1 MVIPPEI
8 QELLASKDRRIAEL
22 EALVAELLR
31 RLGLDSTNSSK
42 PPSSDGLK
50 KKPRAPRSLRG
61 KSGKTSGGQEGH
73 AGDTLRQVAQ
83 PDFVVPHEACVC
95 RHCRL
100 PLDPKA
106 PIAIEKRQV
115 FDLPERLLLVTE
127 HQASTYRCA
136 NCRGVTK
143 AAFPEGVVSPAQYG
157 ERFKAAAVYMNVQQL
172 IPEDRTAQ
180 TMSDVFGA
188 PRVCSA
194 SVVAWVGEK
203 AEELTPVY
211 ERIGERVAGEKVRH
225 LDETGYRIGGKL
237 QWLHTTSSLCFTF
250 YRAGEKRGDIP
261 RNLKGGVVVHDHFK
275 PYNGLVE
282 VIHAFC
288 NAHIL
293 RELEGLIE
301 FEKEP
306 WAELM
311 RAMLREANEAVRA
324 ARDAGKR
331 ALPTEQVEAFVERYW
346 AAVRMGLAYHRELP
360 ALETKS
366 KTRGRRKQR
375 PGHNL
380 LDRLK
385 KFKTETLRFLTD
397 FDVPF
402 TNNLAER
409 DLRMMKVKM
418 KSPAASG
425 PSRAREFSRSSG
437 PSCRPRGSR
446 VSTSCKSSPRPPSGS
461 CNLSPSD
468 SRPEPRRSSATRR
481 RVRRDGTP
489 PHRKRR
495 RRAFGTDPETPCRR
509 EDTEQQRTPTPK
521 TSNLRNLAAASRAAP
536 HRQATGRCRPT
547 DTPASPTAPGL
558 GVTVVQTFEAKSLIQ
573 HAANSRLWPNPRSR
587 VSPREFDRARRGWR
601 GAAQGMARYADLPR
615 Q

>member
-61 KSGKTSGGQEGH
+61 KSGKTSGGQGGH
-73 AGDTLRQVAQ
+73 AGDTLRQVAR
-83 PDFVVPHEACVC
+83 PDLVVRHEACVC
-95 RHCRL
+95 QHCCS

-106 PIAIEKRQV
+106 SIAVETRQV

-127 HQASTYRCA
+127 HRASAYRCEH
-136 NCRGVTK
+136 CRRVTK
-143 AAFPEGVVSPAQYG
+143 AAFPSGVVSPAQYG
-157 ERFKAAAVYMNVQQL
+157 ERIKAAAVYLNVQQL

-180 TMSDVFGA
+180 AMSDIFGA
-188 PRVCSA
+188 PPICSA
-194 SVVAWVGEK
+194 SIVSWVRKK
-203 AEELTPVY
+203 AEELTPIY

-275 PYNGLVE
+275 PYSGLLGVY
-282 VIHAFC
+282 HAFC

-301 FEKEP
+301 FDKEA

-311 RAMLREANEAVRA
+311 RAVLCEANATVRA
-324 ARDAGKR
+324 AREAGKR
-331 ALPTEQVEAFVERYW
+331 ALPAEEVEAFVERYW
-346 AAVRMGLAYHRELP
+346 AAVRMGSAYHRGLP
-360 ALETKS
+360 KLQTTAKG
-366 KTRGRRKQR
+366 RGRPKRR
-375 PGHNL
+375 TGHNL

-402 TNNLAER
+402 TNNLAEQ

-418 KSPAASG
+418 KISG
-425 PSRAREFSRSSG
+425 CFRTLEGARIFALLRS
-437 PSCRPRGSR
+437 
-446 VSTSCKSSPRPPSGS
+446 VLSTARKQRY
-461 CNLSPSD
+461 NILQVLTAT
-468 SRPEPRRSSATRR
+468 PERLMQS
-481 RVRRDGTP
+481 
-489 PHRKRR
+489 
-495 RRAFGTDPETPCRR
+495 
-509 EDTEQQRTPTPK
+509 
-521 TSNLRNLAAASRAAP
+521 LA
-536 HRQATGRCRPT
+536 
-547 DTPASPTAPGL
+547 
-558 GVTVVQTFEAKSLIQ
+558 V
-573 HAANSRLWPNPRSR
+573 
-587 VSPREFDRARRGWR
+587 
-601 GAAQGMARYADLPR
+601 
-615 Q
+615 

>member
-61 KSGKTSGGQEGH
+61 KSGKKSGGQEGH
-73 AGDTLRQVAQ
+73 VGDTLRQVAQ

-127 HQASTYRCA
+127 HQASAYRCA

-180 TMSDVFGA
+180 TMSDIFGA

-324 ARDAGKR
+324 AREAGKR
-331 ALPTEQVEAFVERYW
+331 ALPTEQVKAFVDRYW
-346 AAVRMGLAYHRELP
+346 AAVRMGLAYHRGLP

-402 TNNLAER
+402 TNNLAEQ

-418 KSPAASG
+418 KISG
-425 PSRAREFSRSSG
+425 GFRTLEGARIFALLRSV
-437 PSCRPRGSR
+437 
-446 VSTSCKSSPRPPSGS
+446 VSTARKQGF
-461 CNLSPSD
+461 NILQVLIAT
-468 SRPEPRRSSATRR
+468 PERLMQS
-481 RVRRDGTP
+481 
-489 PHRKRR
+489 
-495 RRAFGTDPETPCRR
+495 
-509 EDTEQQRTPTPK
+509 
-521 TSNLRNLAAASRAAP
+521 LA
-536 HRQATGRCRPT
+536 
-547 DTPASPTAPGL
+547 
-558 GVTVVQTFEAKSLIQ
+558 V
-573 HAANSRLWPNPRSR
+573 
-587 VSPREFDRARRGWR
+587 
-601 GAAQGMARYADLPR
+601 
-615 Q
+615 

>member
-1 MVIPPEI
+1 MVIPEI

-61 KSGKTSGGQEGH
+61 KSGKPSGGQEGH
-73 AGDTLRQVAQ
+73 AGDTLRQVAK
-83 PDFVVPHEACVC
+83 PDFVVPHEARACERC
-95 RHCRL
+95 CS
-100 PLDPKA
+100 PLDPKSR
-106 PIAIEKRQV
+106 IAVEKRQV

-127 HQASTYRCA
+127 HQASVHRCA
-136 NCRGVTK
+136 HCRWVTK

-157 ERFKAAAVYMNVQQL
+157 ERFKATAVYLNVQQM

-180 TMSDVFGA
+180 TMSDIFGA

-194 SVVAWVGEK
+194 SVVAWVEK
-203 AEELTPVY
+203 KAGELTPVY
-211 ERIGERVAGEKVRH
+211 ERIGERVAGEKVRC

-261 RNLKGGVVVHDHFK
+261 RDLKEGVVVHDHFK

-282 VIHAFC
+282 VDHAFC

-293 RELEGLIE
+293 RELEGVIE

-311 RAMLREANEAVRA
+311 RAVLLEANAAVRA
-324 ARDAGKR
+324 AREAGKR
-331 ALPTEQVEAFVERYW
+331 ALPTEQVKAFVERYW
-346 AAVRMGLAYHRELP
+346 AAVRLGLAYHRQLP
-360 ALETKS
+360 KLETKS

-375 PGHNL
+375 LGHNL

-402 TNNLAER
+402 TNNLAEQ

-418 KSPAASG
+418 KISG
-425 PSRAREFSRSSG
+425 GFRTLEGARIFALLRSV
-437 PSCRPRGSR
+437 
-446 VSTSCKSSPRPPSGS
+446 VSTARKQRF
-461 CNLSPSD
+461 NILQILTAT
-468 SRPEPRRSSATRR
+468 PEQLMQS
-481 RVRRDGTP
+481 
-489 PHRKRR
+489 
-495 RRAFGTDPETPCRR
+495 
-509 EDTEQQRTPTPK
+509 
-521 TSNLRNLAAASRAAP
+521 LA
-536 HRQATGRCRPT
+536 
-547 DTPASPTAPGL
+547 
-558 GVTVVQTFEAKSLIQ
+558 V
-573 HAANSRLWPNPRSR
+573 
-587 VSPREFDRARRGWR
+587 
-601 GAAQGMARYADLPR
+601 
-615 Q
+615 

>member
-1 MVIPPEI
+1 MVIPLEI

-50 KKPRAPRSLRG
+50 KKPRAPLSLRG

-73 AGDTLRQVAQ
+73 AGDTLRQVAR
-83 PDFVVPHEACVC
+83 PDLVVRHEACVC
-95 RHCRL
+95 QHCCS

-106 PIAIEKRQV
+106 PVAVETRQV

-127 HQASTYRCA
+127 HRASAYRCEH
-136 NCRGVTK
+136 CRRVTK

-157 ERFKAAAVYMNVQQL
+157 ERIKAAAVYLNVQQM

-180 TMSDVFGA
+180 AMNDIFGA
-188 PRVCSA
+188 PPICSA
-194 SVVAWVGEK
+194 SIVSWVRKK
-203 AEELTPVY
+203 AEELTPIY

-250 YRAGEKRGDIP
+250 YRTGEKRGDIP

-275 PYNGLVE
+275 PYSGLLE
-282 VIHAFC
+282 VYHAFC

-301 FEKEP
+301 FDKES

-311 RAMLREANEAVRA
+311 RAVLREANAAVRA
-324 ARDAGKR
+324 AREAGKR
-331 ALPTEQVEAFVERYW
+331 ALPAEEVKAFVERYW
-346 AAVRMGLAYHRELP
+346 AAVRMGLAYHRGLP
-360 ALETKS
+360 KLPTTAKG
-366 KTRGRRKQR
+366 RGRPKRR
-375 PGHNL
+375 TGHNL
-380 LDRLK
+380 LARLK

-402 TNNLAER
+402 TNNLAEQ

-418 KSPAASG
+418 KISG
-425 PSRAREFSRSSG
+425 CFRTLEGARIFALLRS
-437 PSCRPRGSR
+437 
-446 VSTSCKSSPRPPSGS
+446 VLSTARKQRY
-461 CNLSPSD
+461 NILQVLTAT
-468 SRPEPRRSSATRR
+468 PERLMQS
-481 RVRRDGTP
+481 
-489 PHRKRR
+489 
-495 RRAFGTDPETPCRR
+495 
-509 EDTEQQRTPTPK
+509 
-521 TSNLRNLAAASRAAP
+521 LA
-536 HRQATGRCRPT
+536 
-547 DTPASPTAPGL
+547 
-558 GVTVVQTFEAKSLIQ
+558 V
-573 HAANSRLWPNPRSR
+573 
-587 VSPREFDRARRGWR
+587 
-601 GAAQGMARYADLPR
+601 
-615 Q
+615 

>member
-61 KSGKTSGGQEGH
+61 KSGKKSGGQEGH
-73 AGDTLRQVAQ
+73 VGDTLRQVAQ

-100 PLDPKA
+100 PLDPKV

-115 FDLPERLLLVTE
+115 FDLPE
-127 HQASTYRCA
+127 
-136 NCRGVTK
+136 
-143 AAFPEGVVSPAQYG
+143 GVVSPTQYG
-157 ERFKAAAVYMNVQQL
+157 ERFKAAAVYLNVQQL

-180 TMSDVFGA
+180 TMSDIFGA
-188 PRVCSA
+188 PRVCLA

-203 AEELTPVY
+203 AEELTPIY

-301 FEKEP
+301 FEKES

-324 ARDAGKR
+324 AREAGKR
-331 ALPTEQVEAFVERYW
+331 ALPTEQVEALVDRYW
-346 AAVRMGLAYHRELP
+346 AAVRMGLAYHRGLP

-418 KSPAASG
+418 KISG
-425 PSRAREFSRSSG
+425 GFRTLEGARIFALLRSV
-437 PSCRPRGSR
+437 
-446 VSTSCKSSPRPPSGS
+446 VSTARKQGF
-461 CNLSPSD
+461 NILQVLTAT
-468 SRPEPRRSSATRR
+468 PERLMQS
-481 RVRRDGTP
+481 
-489 PHRKRR
+489 
-495 RRAFGTDPETPCRR
+495 
-509 EDTEQQRTPTPK
+509 
-521 TSNLRNLAAASRAAP
+521 LA
-536 HRQATGRCRPT
+536 
-547 DTPASPTAPGL
+547 
-558 GVTVVQTFEAKSLIQ
+558 V
-573 HAANSRLWPNPRSR
+573 
-587 VSPREFDRARRGWR
+587 
-601 GAAQGMARYADLPR
+601 
-615 Q
+615 

>member
-61 KSGKTSGGQEGH
+61 KSGKKSGGQEGH

-106 PIAIEKRQV
+106 AIAIEKRQV

-127 HQASTYRCA
+127 HQASTYRCEH
-136 NCRGVTK
+136 CRRVTR

-157 ERFKAAAVYMNVQQL
+157 ERFKAAAVYLNVQQL

-180 TMSDVFGA
+180 TMSDIFGA

-324 ARDAGKR
+324 AREAGKR
-331 ALPTEQVEAFVERYW
+331 ALPTEQVEAFVDRYW
-346 AAVRMGLAYHRELP
+346 AAVRMGLAYHRGLP

-402 TNNLAER
+402 TNNLAEQ

-418 KSPAASG
+418 KISG
-425 PSRAREFSRSSG
+425 GFRTLEGARIFALLRSV
-437 PSCRPRGSR
+437 
-446 VSTSCKSSPRPPSGS
+446 VSTARKQRH
-461 CNLSPSD
+461 NILQVLTAT
-468 SRPEPRRSSATRR
+468 PEQLMQS
-481 RVRRDGTP
+481 
-489 PHRKRR
+489 
-495 RRAFGTDPETPCRR
+495 
-509 EDTEQQRTPTPK
+509 
-521 TSNLRNLAAASRAAP
+521 LA
-536 HRQATGRCRPT
+536 
-547 DTPASPTAPGL
+547 
-558 GVTVVQTFEAKSLIQ
+558 V
-573 HAANSRLWPNPRSR
+573 
-587 VSPREFDRARRGWR
+587 
-601 GAAQGMARYADLPR
+601 
-615 Q
+615 

>member
-31 RLGLDSTNSSK
+31 RLGLHSTNSSK

-211 ERIGERVAGEKVRH
+211 ARIGERVAGEKVRH

-346 AAVRMGLAYHRELP
+346 AAVRMGLAYHRGLP

-425 PSRAREFSRSSG
+425 PSRARGFSRSSG

-536 HRQATGRCRPT
+536 IGRRPAVAGPPTHRPPPPLPAWELQSCR
-547 DTPASPTAPGL
+547 
-558 GVTVVQTFEAKSLIQ
+558 K
-573 HAANSRLWPNPRSR
+573 RRST
-587 VSPREFDRARRGWR
+587 
-601 GAAQGMARYADLPR
+601 L
-615 Q
+615 

>member
-1 MVIPPEI
+1 
-8 QELLASKDRRIAEL
+8 
-22 EALVAELLR
+22 
-31 RLGLDSTNSSK
+31 
-42 PPSSDGLK
+42 
-50 KKPRAPRSLRG
+50 
-61 KSGKTSGGQEGH
+61 
-73 AGDTLRQVAQ
+73 
-83 PDFVVPHEACVC
+83 
-95 RHCRL
+95 
-100 PLDPKA
+100 
-106 PIAIEKRQV
+106 
-115 FDLPERLLLVTE
+115 
-127 HQASTYRCA
+127 
-136 NCRGVTK
+136 VTK

-157 ERFKAAAVYMNVQQL
+157 ERFKAAAVYLNVQQL

-180 TMSDVFGA
+180 TMSDIFGA

-331 ALPTEQVEAFVERYW
+331 ALPTEQVEAFVDRYW
-346 AAVRMGLAYHRELP
+346 AAVRIGLAYHRELP

-418 KSPAASG
+418 KISG
-425 PSRAREFSRSSG
+425 GFRTLEGARIFALLRSV
-437 PSCRPRGSR
+437 
-446 VSTSCKSSPRPPSGS
+446 VSTARKQGF
-461 CNLSPSD
+461 NILQVLTAT
-468 SRPEPRRSSATRR
+468 PERLMQS
-481 RVRRDGTP
+481 
-489 PHRKRR
+489 
-495 RRAFGTDPETPCRR
+495 
-509 EDTEQQRTPTPK
+509 
-521 TSNLRNLAAASRAAP
+521 LA
-536 HRQATGRCRPT
+536 
-547 DTPASPTAPGL
+547 
-558 GVTVVQTFEAKSLIQ
+558 V
-573 HAANSRLWPNPRSR
+573 
-587 VSPREFDRARRGWR
+587 
-601 GAAQGMARYADLPR
+601 
-615 Q
+615 

>member
-1 MVIPPEI
+1 M
-8 QELLASKDRRIAEL
+8 
-22 EALVAELLR
+22 
-31 RLGLDSTNSSK
+31 
-42 PPSSDGLK
+42 
-50 KKPRAPRSLRG
+50 
-61 KSGKTSGGQEGH
+61 
-73 AGDTLRQVAQ
+73 
-83 PDFVVPHEACVC
+83 
-95 RHCRL
+95 
-100 PLDPKA
+100 
-106 PIAIEKRQV
+106 AIEKRQV

-127 HQASTYRCA
+127 HQASIYRCA

-157 ERFKAAAVYMNVQQL
+157 ERFKAAAVYLNVQQL

-180 TMSDVFGA
+180 TMSDIFGA

-250 YRAGEKRGDIP
+250 YRAGEKRGEIP
-261 RNLKGGVVVHDHFK
+261 GNLKGGVVVHDHFK
-275 PYNGLVE
+275 PYSGLDE

-311 RAMLREANEAVRA
+311 RAMLREANEAVA
-324 ARDAGKR
+324 KR
-331 ALPTEQVEAFVERYW
+331 AERERGRSRPSRSRPSSIAIGRRSGW
-346 AAVRMGLAYHRELP
+346 AWRIIAGCPRWRP
-360 ALETKS
+360 KP
-366 KTRGRRKQR
+366 TRGRRKQR

-402 TNNLAER
+402 TNNLAEQ

-418 KSPAASG
+418 KISG
-425 PSRAREFSRSSG
+425 CFRTLEGARIFALLRSV
-437 PSCRPRGSR
+437 
-446 VSTSCKSSPRPPSGS
+446 VSTARKQG
-461 CNLSPSD
+461 CNILQVLT
-468 SRPEPRRSSATRR
+468 AT
-481 RVRRDGTP
+481 P
-489 PHRKRR
+489 
-495 RRAFGTDPETPCRR
+495 A
-509 EDTEQQRTPTPK
+509 QIMQA
-521 TSNLRNLAAASRAAP
+521 LAA
-536 HRQATGRCRPT
+536 
-547 DTPASPTAPGL
+547 
-558 GVTVVQTFEAKSLIQ
+558 
-573 HAANSRLWPNPRSR
+573 
-587 VSPREFDRARRGWR
+587 
-601 GAAQGMARYADLPR
+601 
-615 Q
+615 

>member
-61 KSGKTSGGQEGH
+61 KSGKKSGGQEGH
-73 AGDTLRQVAQ
+73 AGDTLRQVGQ

-127 HQASTYRCA
+127 HQVSAYRCEH
-136 NCRGVTK
+136 CRRVTR

-157 ERFKAAAVYMNVQQL
+157 ERFKAAAVYLNVQQL

-180 TMSDVFGA
+180 TMSDIFGA

-293 RELEGLIE
+293 RELEGLIK

-306 WAELM
+306 WADLM
-311 RAMLREANEAVRA
+311 AALLRGANEAVRA
-324 ARDAGKR
+324 AREAGKR
-331 ALPTEQVEAFVERYW
+331 GLPSEQVKAFVDRYW
-346 AAVRMGLAYHRELP
+346 AAVRMGLAVSSRAARVGDKVEDPRTPQTTSRPQSARQAEEVQNRNAAFPHRLRRALHQQPRRTRSADDEGQDEDLRRLP
-360 ALETKS
+360 DP
-366 KTRGRRKQR
+366 RGRA
-375 PGHNL
+375 
-380 LDRLK
+380 
-385 KFKTETLRFLTD
+385 D
-397 FDVPF
+397 FRAPQVCRDVGEKAALQHP
-402 TNNLAER
+402 ASPHR
-409 DLRMMKVKM
+409 DPR
-418 KSPAASG
+418 AAH
-425 PSRAREFSRSSG
+425 AI
-437 PSCRPRGSR
+437 
-446 VSTSCKSSPRPPSGS
+446 
-461 CNLSPSD
+461 
-468 SRPEPRRSSATRR
+468 PRRLPVGRSHAARAQRGGGFGYGTRS
-481 RVRRDGTP
+481 
-489 PHRKRR
+489 HRKGQ
-495 RRAFGTDPETPCRR
+495 RRAFGTDPETACRR
-509 EDTEQQRTPTPK
+509 EDHGERASEQRDDVEQGKLHPCALVFR
-521 TSNLRNLAAASRAAP
+521 LCRA
-536 HRQATGRCRPT
+536 
-547 DTPASPTAPGL
+547 
-558 GVTVVQTFEAKSLIQ
+558 
-573 HAANSRLWPNPRSR
+573 RSR
-587 VSPREFDRARRGWR
+587 SRTKS
-601 GAAQGMARYADLPR
+601 MITSKTI
-615 Q
+615 

>member
-1 MVIPPEI
+1 MVIPPKI

-73 AGDTLRQVAQ
+73 AGDTLRQVAE
-83 PDFVVPHEACVC
+83 PDFVVRHEARACERC
-95 RHCRL
+95 CS
-100 PLDPKA
+100 PLA
-106 PIAIEKRQV
+106 ANSTISVEKRQV

-127 HQASTYRCA
+127 HRASVHRCA
-136 NCRGVTK
+136 HCRSVTK

-157 ERFKAAAVYMNVQQL
+157 QRFKATAVYMNVQQM

-180 TMSDVFGA
+180 TMSDIFGA

-194 SVVAWVGEK
+194 SVVAWVAEK
-203 AEELTPVY
+203 AKELTPVY
-211 ERIGERVAGEKVRH
+211 QRIGERVAGEKVRH

-250 YRAGEKRGDIP
+250 YRAGEKRGDVP
-261 RNLKGGVVVHDHFK
+261 RDLKGGVVVHDHFK
-275 PYNGLVE
+275 PYNGLIAVY
-282 VIHAFC
+282 HAFC

-301 FEKEP
+301 FDKEA

-311 RAMLREANEAVRA
+311 RAVLREANAAVCA
-324 ARDAGKR
+324 AREAGKR
-331 ALPTEQVEAFVERYW
+331 ALPPEQVEAFVDRYW
-346 AAVRMGLAYHRELP
+346 AAVRMGLAYHRGLP

-402 TNNLAER
+402 TNNLAEQ

-418 KSPAASG
+418 KISG
-425 PSRAREFSRSSG
+425 CFRTLEGARIFALLRSV
-437 PSCRPRGSR
+437 
-446 VSTSCKSSPRPPSGS
+446 VSTARKQRH
-461 CNLSPSD
+461 NILQVLTAT
-468 SRPEPRRSSATRR
+468 PEQLMQS
-481 RVRRDGTP
+481 
-489 PHRKRR
+489 
-495 RRAFGTDPETPCRR
+495 
-509 EDTEQQRTPTPK
+509 
-521 TSNLRNLAAASRAAP
+521 LA
-536 HRQATGRCRPT
+536 
-547 DTPASPTAPGL
+547 
-558 GVTVVQTFEAKSLIQ
+558 V
-573 HAANSRLWPNPRSR
+573 
-587 VSPREFDRARRGWR
+587 
-601 GAAQGMARYADLPR
+601 
-615 Q
+615 